1 MKDEKEKAL
10 IVVKQ
15 LPIIE
20 EKLKGLS
27 VVIDEKVA
35 NALSLVVNED
45 TVKEV
50 KTVRADLNKE
60 FKVLEDQRKMV
71 KEKVLK
77 PYQEFED
84 IYKTYVSEKF
94 KKADSELKDKIDE
107 VEAEQKR
114 IKAEEVLEYY
124 TEYAISQDLEW
135 ICTDL
140 YYNMANI
147 NVTLSASMK
156 SLKEQAKAFI
166 DKVKD
171 DLALIDTQEHKVEIL
186 VEYKRSLNV
195 SNAITTITERF
206 QKEEDEKKR
215 LEELKARQE
224 EQAKVVEKV
233 ESVATPVIPVEETK
247 IESLEEIKLYNMSFK
262 VTGTIDQ
269 LKEIKEYLEKAG
281 VRYERI

>member
-20 EKLKGLS
+20 EQLKGLS

-35 NALSLVVNED
+35 NALSLVVNDD

-50 KTVRADLNKE
+50 KTVRADLNKD

-71 KEKVLK
+71 KDKVLK

-114 IKAEEVLEYY
+114 IKAEEVSEYY
-124 TEYAISQDLEW
+124 TEYAVSQDLEW

-195 SNAITTITERF
+195 SNAITTITDRF

-215 LEELKARQE
+215 LEELKVRQE

-233 ESVATPVIPVEETK
+233 EAVATPVTAPVVETPQEEV
-247 IESLEEIKLYNMSFK
+247 KLYNMSFK
-262 VTGTIDQ
+262 VVGTLEE
-269 LKEIKEYLEKAG
+269 LKGVKEYLEKAG
-281 VRYERI
+281 VKYERI

>member
-20 EKLKGLS
+20 EQLKGLS

-35 NALSLVVNED
+35 NALSLVVNDD

-50 KTVRADLNKE
+50 KTVRADLNKD

-84 IYKTYVSEKF
+84 IYKTYVSKKF

-114 IKAEEVLEYY
+114 IKAEEVSEYY
-124 TEYAISQDLEW
+124 TEYAVSQDLEW

-195 SNAITTITERF
+195 SNAITTITDRF

-233 ESVATPVIPVEETK
+233 EAVATPVTAPVVEMPQEEV
-247 IESLEEIKLYNMSFK
+247 KLYNMSFK
-262 VTGTIDQ
+262 VVGTLEE
-269 LKEIKEYLEKAG
+269 LKGVKEYLEKAG
-281 VRYERI
+281 VKYERI

>member
-1 MKDEKEKAL
+1 MKGEKEKAL

-20 EKLKGLS
+20 EQLKGLS

-35 NALSLVVNED
+35 NALSLVVNDD

-50 KTVRADLNKE
+50 KTVRADLNKD

-94 KKADSELKDKIDE
+94 KKANSELKDKIDE

-114 IKAEEVLEYY
+114 IKAEEVSEYY
-124 TEYAISQDLEW
+124 TEYAVSQDLEW

-195 SNAITTITERF
+195 SNAITTITDRF

-233 ESVATPVIPVEETK
+233 EAVATPVMAPVVETPQEEV
-247 IESLEEIKLYNMSFK
+247 KLYNMSFK
-262 VTGTIDQ
+262 VVGTLEE
-269 LKEIKEYLEKAG
+269 LKGVKEYLEKAG
-281 VRYERI
+281 VKYERI

>member
-20 EKLKGLS
+20 EQLKGLS

-35 NALSLVVNED
+35 NALSLVVNDD

-50 KTVRADLNKE
+50 KTVRADLNKD

-84 IYKTYVSEKF
+84 IYKTYVSKKF

-114 IKAEEVLEYY
+114 IKAEEISEYY
-124 TEYAISQDLEW
+124 TEYAVSQDLEW

-195 SNAITTITERF
+195 SNAITTITDRF

-233 ESVATPVIPVEETK
+233 EAVATPVTAPVVEMPQEEV
-247 IESLEEIKLYNMSFK
+247 KLYNMSFK
-262 VTGTIDQ
+262 VVGTLEE
-269 LKEIKEYLEKAG
+269 LKGVKEYLEKAG
-281 VRYERI
+281 VKYERI

>member
-20 EKLKGLS
+20 EQLKGLS

-35 NALSLVVNED
+35 NALSLVVNDD

-50 KTVRADLNKE
+50 KTVRADLNKD

-114 IKAEEVLEYY
+114 IKAEEISEYY
-124 TEYAISQDLEW
+124 TEYAVSQDLEW

-195 SNAITTITERF
+195 SNAITTITDRF

-233 ESVATPVIPVEETK
+233 EAVATPVTAPVVEMPQEEV
-247 IESLEEIKLYNMSFK
+247 KLYNMSFK
-262 VTGTIDQ
+262 VVGTLEE
-269 LKEIKEYLEKAG
+269 LKGVKEYLEKAG
-281 VRYERI
+281 VKYERI

>member
-20 EKLKGLS
+20 EQLKGLS

-35 NALSLVVNED
+35 NALSLVVNDD

-50 KTVRADLNKE
+50 KTVRADLNKD

-94 KKADSELKDKIDE
+94 KKANSELKDKIDE

-114 IKAEEVLEYY
+114 IKAEEVSEYY
-124 TEYAISQDLEW
+124 TEYAVSQDLEW

-195 SNAITTITERF
+195 SNAITTITDRF

-233 ESVATPVIPVEETK
+233 EAVATPVMAPVVETPQEK
-247 IESLEEIKLYNMSFK
+247 VKLYNMSFK
-262 VTGTIDQ
+262 VVGTLEE
-269 LKEIKEYLEKAG
+269 LKGVKEYLEKAG
-281 VRYERI
+281 VKYERI

>member
-20 EKLKGLS
+20 EQLKDLS

-35 NALSLVVNED
+35 NALSLVVNDD

-50 KTVRADLNKE
+50 KTVRADLNKD

-94 KKADSELKDKIDE
+94 KKANSELKDKIDE

-114 IKAEEVLEYY
+114 IKAEEVSEYY
-124 TEYAISQDLEW
+124 TEYAVSQDLEW

-195 SNAITTITERF
+195 SNAITTITDRF

-233 ESVATPVIPVEETK
+233 EAVATPVMAPVVETPQEEV
-247 IESLEEIKLYNMSFK
+247 KLYNMSFK
-262 VTGTIDQ
+262 VVGTLEE
-269 LKEIKEYLEKAG
+269 LKGVKEYLEKAG
-281 VRYERI
+281 VKYDRI

>member
-20 EKLKGLS
+20 EQLKGLS

-35 NALSLVVNED
+35 NALSLVVNDD

-50 KTVRADLNKE
+50 KTVRADLNKD

-114 IKAEEVLEYY
+114 IKAEEISEYY
-124 TEYAISQDLEW
+124 TEYAVSQDLEW

-195 SNAITTITERF
+195 SNAITTITDRF

-233 ESVATPVIPVEETK
+233 EAAATPVTAPVVEMPQEEV
-247 IESLEEIKLYNMSFK
+247 KLYNMSFK
-262 VTGTIDQ
+262 VVGTLEE
-269 LKEIKEYLEKAG
+269 LKGVKEYLEKAG
-281 VRYERI
+281 VKYERI

>member
-20 EKLKGLS
+20 EQLKGLS

-35 NALSLVVNED
+35 NALSLVVNDD

-50 KTVRADLNKE
+50 KNVRADLNKD

-114 IKAEEVLEYY
+114 IKAEEVSEYY
-124 TEYAISQDLEW
+124 TEYAVSQDLEW

-195 SNAITTITERF
+195 SNAITTITDRF

-233 ESVATPVIPVEETK
+233 EAVATPVTAPVVETPQ
-247 IESLEEIKLYNMSFK
+247 EEIKLYNMSFK
-262 VTGTIDQ
+262 VVGTLEE
-269 LKEIKEYLEKAG
+269 LKGVKEYLEKAG
-281 VRYERI
+281 VKYERI

>member
-1 MKDEKEKAL
+1 MKGEKEKAL

-20 EKLKGLS
+20 EQLKGLS

-35 NALSLVVNED
+35 NALSLVVNDD

-50 KTVRADLNKE
+50 KTVRADLNKD

-84 IYKTYVSEKF
+84 IYKTYVSKKF

-114 IKAEEVLEYY
+114 IKAEEISEYY
-124 TEYAISQDLEW
+124 TEYAVSQDLEW

-195 SNAITTITERF
+195 SNAITTITDRF

-233 ESVATPVIPVEETK
+233 EAVATPVTAPVVEMPQEEV
-247 IESLEEIKLYNMSFK
+247 KLYNMSFK
-262 VTGTIDQ
+262 VVGTLEE
-269 LKEIKEYLEKAG
+269 LKGVKEYLEKAG
-281 VRYERI
+281 VKYERI

>member
-1 MKDEKEKAL
+1 MKGEKEKAL

-20 EKLKGLS
+20 EQLKGLS

-35 NALSLVVNED
+35 NALSLVVNDD

-50 KTVRADLNKE
+50 KTVRADLNKD

-114 IKAEEVLEYY
+114 IKAEEVSEYY
-124 TEYAISQDLEW
+124 TEYAVSQDLEW

-195 SNAITTITERF
+195 SNAITTITDRF

-233 ESVATPVIPVEETK
+233 EAVATPVTAPVVEMPQEEV
-247 IESLEEIKLYNMSFK
+247 KLYNMSFK
-262 VTGTIDQ
+262 VVGTLEE
-269 LKEIKEYLEKAG
+269 LKGVKEYLEKAG
-281 VRYERI
+281 VKYERI

>member
-20 EKLKGLS
+20 EQLKGLS

-35 NALSLVVNED
+35 NALSLVVNDD

-50 KTVRADLNKE
+50 KTVRADLNKD

-94 KKADSELKDKIDE
+94 KKANSELKDKIDE

-114 IKAEEVLEYY
+114 IKAEEVSEYY
-124 TEYAISQDLEW
+124 TEYAVSQDLEW

-195 SNAITTITERF
+195 SNAITTITDRF

-233 ESVATPVIPVEETK
+233 EAVATPVMAPVVETPQEEV
-247 IESLEEIKLYNMSFK
+247 KLYNMSFK
-262 VTGTIDQ
+262 VVGTLEE
-269 LKEIKEYLEKAG
+269 LKGVKEYLEKAG
-281 VRYERI
+281 VKYERI